1 MIVTEEELREAWRNG
16 RGELPDFPPGTRF
29 TPSAKDFLTAIGV
42 KEIRAKRGAG
52 GVRVDEAQAPIP
64 GATGA
69 EAKNRVDLRAEDEKR
84 LILTSV
90 DVDELVLARPQTVVI
105 HPNVTVTDAARE
117 RLRNA
122 GIRLVPLV
130 EKRPDPTPP
139 GSRDTAAPAAGAAPG
154 PRVEDADELFLTAK
168 KAILARL
175 EGRADEALVE
185 AVLKRVIASL

>member
-42 KEIRAKRGAG
+42 KEIRANRGAG
-52 GVRVDEAQAPIP
+52 GIRVDEARAPIP
-64 GATGA
+64 GAGA
-69 EAKNRVDLRAEDEKR
+69 EAKDRVELRAEEGKR

-90 DVDELVLARPQTVVI
+90 DVDGLVLARPQTVVI

-122 GIRLVPLV
+122 GIRLVPFV